1 MIDKAFDR
9 AMRAMEILLA
19 VALVFAVALNFAN
32 VIGRFLLQTS
42 LIGSEEIQVFIL
54 IYIAFLGAAIA
65 TWRNEHL
72 RVDVVVLRLPRVARN
87 LLQAGELVVLAVL
100 AGFVAFT
107 SFNYA
112 RQMLVIGRNSDMIGL
127 PMWIPHGAVS
137 VGFALILV
145 IALLKTIRWLH
156 KDGADASARS
166 SDA

>member
-19 VALVFAVALNFAN
+19 MALVFAVALNFAN

-100 AGFVAFT
+100 AGFVAFN

-112 RQMLVIGRNSDMIGL
+112 RQMLEIGRKSDMISL

-156 KDGADASARS
+156 GGSVEVGARS
-166 SDA
+166 PDA